1 MPLNLLFFIAAIIL
15 IITAAILYYVFIIKP
30 IDSEQSEAK
39 YQNTVIGT
47 YPVKA
52 TLYIEVFEN
61 GDIDTVS
68 IKGYGSKKI
77 LRESIIKVM
86 AKSDSYFELF
96 MECAAIHMLDEKN
109 KKVI

>member
-1 MPLNLLFFIAAIIL
+1 MPLNLLFIAAIIL
-15 IITAAILYYVFIIKP
+15 IITAATLYYIFIIKA
-30 IDSEQSEAK
+30 IEYEQKEEK
-39 YQNTVIGT
+39 KHTTTTVQR
-47 YPVKA
+47 VKA
-52 TLYIEVFEN
+52 TLYIEVFDN